1 MAIASILYMTQLARK
16 KLNNFQ
22 ERAKQFSTAIL
33 IIHGIGGG
41 EFRSKLG
48 TKRVIYQK
56 LANFKWLESVIF
68 GT

>member
-41 EFRSKLG
+41 NFEANWEQSVLY
-48 TKRVIYQK
+48 TK
-56 LANFKWLESVIF
+56 N
-68 GT
+68 

>member
-1 MAIASILYMTQLARK
+1 MAIAFILYMTQLARK

-22 ERAKQFSTAIL
+22 ERTKQFSTAIL
-33 IIHGIGGG
+33 IIHGIGG

>member
-33 IIHGIGGG
+33 IIHGIGGK
-41 EFRSKLG
+41 FRSKLG